1 MILSGGYFSLHKIY
15 YMFKSSFHV
24 LTDSLQVFFFFFFVI
39 TVGFYVNKSSGD
51 YLGAV

>member
-1 MILSGGYFSLHKIY
+1 MFSLTV
-15 YMFKSSFHV
+15 FR
-24 LTDSLQVFFFFFFVI
+24 FFFFFFFFFI